1 MTKII
6 RQGEVRISP
15 ITAMPDCAT
24 RPVPVTNGAF
34 IVGESESHH
43 HHVLDAEGVTV
54 LERTDRMPSGMK
66 LLYAIVEQTTMLRQ
80 TRSDPHAEHI
90 IDPGTYEI
98 RIKREF
104 NPFAEQV
111 RRVAD

>member
-6 RQGEVRISP
+6 RQGEVRMAP

-54 LERTDRMPSGMK
+54 LERTDQMPSGMK
-66 LLYAIVEQTTMLRQ
+66 VLYPIIEQTT
-80 TRSDPHAEHI
+80 
-90 IDPGTYEI
+90 I
-98 RIKREF
+98 RRGC
-104 NPFAEQV
+104 
-111 RRVAD
+111 RRMVGCPMVA